1 MEKIGFYYKTAIKL
15 QTGINDINICDKHI
29 LHFDER
35 SKVEEMNNA
44 VQPVCAGIL
53 LTKSGKILTFRKS
66 DKNVGKE
73 NSPEKRKTL
82 LYVGG
87 HLDKVDKD
95 FSNTTALLNG
105 TRREIKEELGI
116 DIYMNCDAYLKSY
129 IIYQQTDL
137 KTSQHFGAMHT
148 ILLEEEF
155 EPKFID
161 GRAQFVD
168 IDKAKQIPDL
178 KDWSKYII
186 DEIIK

>member
-53 LTKSGKILTFRKS
+53 LTKSGKILTLRKS

-116 DIYMNCDAYLKSY
+116 DIYMNCEAYLKSY
-129 IIYQQTDL
+129 IIYQQTEL

-155 EPKFID
+155 EPKFTD
-161 GRAQFVD
+161 GKAEFVD
-168 IDKAKQIPDL
+168 IAKVKQNPNL
-178 KDWSKYII
+178 EDWSKYILK
-186 DEIIK
+186 EINI